1 MSGRQYLSGAAKRKQ
16 RSENEMKRALEEL
29 GWQQGFPSQFAYVS
43 NNIVSNSFRVLMNN
57 IIK

>member
-1 MSGRQYLSGAAKRKQ
+1 MQLKERKE
-16 RSENEMKRALEEL
+16 SKEVKEEEDIRRTRV
-29 GWQQGFPSQFAYVS
+29 GDQQGFPSQFAYVS